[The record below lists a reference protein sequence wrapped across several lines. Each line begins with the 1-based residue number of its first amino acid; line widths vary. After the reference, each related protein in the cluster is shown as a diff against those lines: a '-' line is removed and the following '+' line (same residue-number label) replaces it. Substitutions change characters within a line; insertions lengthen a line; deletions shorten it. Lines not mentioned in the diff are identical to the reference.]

1 MRRLLIIIV
10 VMLLVL
16 AAAGCQE
23 KEGALNSDNTRQ
35 SEEETVTVADN
46 VGSEEFSQMLSD
58 WILGTDYG
66 ITDIRTD
73 STAKRL
79 VITISGEKQSALQDF
94 DYEDVAVSVSDM
106 LAHSG
111 VDADGYVLEWP
122 DGRKTALSSGTVDIA
137 NMPETVEQTQGS
149 ENAVVGGTNE
159 DAVNLIFIHHSVGEN
174 WLNDGLNQMLNENGY
189 HVADTYYGWD
199 DMGDRTDTTDWPDWF
214 NEDYM
219 PRVYVKLNT
228 ETATNTIEAAP
239 GENEIVM
246 FKSCFP
252 NSEVGGSI
260 SDEQAIYKSL
270 LEYFGAHP
278 DKMFILITSPPMQ
291 HISKAKNTR
300 ELANWLVS
308 KDGWLADYNTG
319 NVFVFDLYN
328 VLTAP
333 GNHHYFDGTKEVH
346 EIGDSSNELYYDSG
360 GDDHPNTEGNRKA
373 AEEFVTLL
381 NYWYGQ
387 FKDR

>member
-1 MRRLLIIIV
+1 MKRLFFIIV
-10 VMLLVL
+10 VMLLML

-23 KEGALNSDNTRQ
+23 KDEAQKNSDSEQ
-35 SEEETVTVADN
+35 SGETPVVQAND
-46 VGSEEFSQMLSD
+46 VGNEEFSRLLSD

-66 ITDIRTD
+66 ISDVQVE
-73 STAKRL
+73 SEAKRL
-79 VITISGEKQSALQDF
+79 IISISQERQDALQDF
-94 DYEDVAVSVSDM
+94 DYEDIAAAISDM

-111 VDADGYVLEWP
+111 INAQNYMLVWP
-122 DGRKTALSSGTVDIA
+122 DGTMMELGGGSVGTANVSEA
-137 NMPETVEQTQGS
+137 VEQTRGNDNMS
-149 ENAVVGGTNE
+149 VGGTNE

-174 WLNDGLNQMLNENGY
+174 WLYDGLNEMLNDNGY

-199 DMGDRTDTTDWPDWF
+199 DMGDSTDTVDWPCWF
-214 NEDYM
+214 NEAYM
-219 PRVYVKLNT
+219 PKVYAKLST
-228 ETATNTIEAAP
+228 ETASNTIEAAP

-260 SDEQAIYKSL
+260 SDEQSIYNSL
-270 LEYFGAHP
+270 LEYFGAHS
-278 DKMFILITSPPMQ
+278 DKMFILVTPPPMQ
-291 HISKAKNTR
+291 HISKAKKTR

-308 KDGWLADYNTG
+308 KDGWLDGFSTG

-333 GNHHYFDGTKEVH
+333 DNHHYFDGTKEVH
-346 EIGDSSNELYYDSG
+346 EIGDGSNELYYDSG
-360 GDDHPNTEGNRKA
+360 GDDHPNADGNRKA
-373 AEEFVTLL
+373 AEEFVPLL
-381 NYWYGQ
+381 NYWYRQ